1 VLQLHWDQAMAVD
14 GGMGL
19 LAVSVHGWDSSEAA
33 GGWTLGRS
41 PLGWGMD
48 GETKVLGQRKAGK

>member
-1 VLQLHWDQAMAVD
+1 MAVD

-48 GETKVLGQRKAGK
+48 GETEVLGQRKAGK